1 VSYADGVLSEIQD
14 FQTALCVLSECM
26 NTLLMVATIEIAGEA
41 IARPLPF
48 TVTRISAEILLCFVH
63 LVHLALM
70 AP

>member
-1 VSYADGVLSEIQD
+1 
-14 FQTALCVLSECM
+14 M